1 MANRIMP
8 RQIIRRNALK
18 RLLKKAQKEFGKK
31 DLSVLEIGYG
41 SGHFFDMYASLG
53 LKPFGYDFSEKA
65 YNRALQQK
73 AVKNGNAVLYKALDE
88 VPLARFDVV
97 IACEVLEHCEDD
109 LGQLSKWKE
118 YLNDNGGGQLL
129 LFLFRHTQKD
139 GMTMM
144 FMAGTIAAT
153 QKTRLAALCAPA
165 A

>member
-8 RQIIRRNALK
+8 RQIMRRNALK
-18 RLLKKAQKEFGKK
+18 RLLKKAQKKFGKK

-65 YNRALQQK
+65 YNRASQQP
-73 AVKNGNAVLYKALDE
+73 AVKNGNVVLYKTLDE

-109 LGQLSKWKE
+109 LGQLSKWMQ
-118 YLNDNGGGQLL
+118 YLNNNGGGGHSYYC
-129 LFLFRHTQKD
+129 FCSSASGKV
-139 GMTMM
+139 G
-144 FMAGTIAAT
+144 
-153 QKTRLAALCAPA
+153 
-165 A
+165 